1 MFISL
6 PFHCRVVLAK
16 RIEFCFLR
24 PSYRPPI
31 PRSPSDVIKHPGQ
44 YHIATQCPSVL
55 IDSSYILVARQHFYL
70 FLFLFLSPS
79 FLAFCIEF
87 D

>member
-1 MFISL
+1 
-6 PFHCRVVLAK
+6 
-16 RIEFCFLR
+16 
-24 PSYRPPI
+24 
-31 PRSPSDVIKHPGQ
+31 VIKHPGQ

-55 IDSSYILVARQHFYL
+55 IDSSYILVVRQHFYL